1 MMTLSSLENVLQE
14 VKKDLMQKNKI
25 REETHESMRKATS
38 LSKQAILLIHQK
50 RYAEAEK
57 FIAEAKEK
65 ISTLQTLS
73 VDCPEVIY
81 GGMFSAALQEYSEA
95 RIFLILVKESRFV
108 TPTEISVPSI
118 DYVLGLADVIGEYR
132 RLALDNLREGEV
144 KKGEECL
151 EIMDQ
156 IFIQLLGLDE
166 AYMLVP
172 GLRHKSD
179 IARRIIETTRGDVTF
194 EIRRK
199 SLEDYL
205 KMFEPPKPAAKRRPR
220 KEKN

>member
-1 MMTLSSLENVLQE
+1 MISLSSLEAILQE
-14 VKKDLMQKNKI
+14 IKNELMQKNKI

-50 RYAEAEK
+50 KYADAEK

-65 ISTLQTLS
+65 ITSLQLLS
-73 VDCPEVIY
+73 KEFPEIIY

-95 RIFLILVKESRFV
+95 RIFLNLVKESRFL
-108 TPTEISVPSI
+108 TPAAICVPSV
-118 DYVLGLADVIGEYR
+118 DYALGLADVIGEYR
-132 RLALDNLREGEV
+132 RLALDNLRDGEV
-144 KKGEECL
+144 KKAEECL

-156 IFIQLLGLDE
+156 IFIQLLALDE

-179 IARRIIETTRGDVTF
+179 TARRIIETTRGDVTL
-194 EIRRK
+194 EVRRK

-205 KMFEPPKPAAKRRPR
+205 KKFDQTKPSNKR
-220 KEKN
+220 KSKANI

>member
-1 MMTLSSLENVLQE
+1 
-14 VKKDLMQKNKI
+14 
-25 REETHESMRKATS
+25 MRKATS

-50 RYAEAEK
+50 KYDEAEK
-57 FIAEAKEK
+57 FIAEAKDK
-65 ISTLQTLS
+65 ISSVQALS
-73 VDCPEVIY
+73 KDYPEIIY

-95 RIFLILVKESRFV
+95 CIFLVLVKESRFV
-108 TPTEISVPSI
+108 TPTEINVPST

-151 EIMDQ
+151 QIMDQ
-156 IFIQLLGLDE
+156 VFIQLLALDE

-172 GLRHKSD
+172 GLRRKSD
-179 IARRIIETTRGDVTF
+179 IARRIIETTRGDVTL

-199 SLEDYL
+199 SLEDHL
-205 KMFEPPKPAAKRRPR
+205 KKFEPKKQATKHKSR
-220 KEKN
+220 KVNI